1 MMKLK
6 QKKKRSKE
14 LKKILKERLGID
26 NIHMLCDDSPDEAE
40 GGNTPRKDQKK
51 IIQSS
56 TNDSYHVL
64 MREIGIDH
72 D

>member
-1 MMKLK
+1 
-6 QKKKRSKE
+6 
-14 LKKILKERLGID
+14 
-26 NIHMLCDDSPDEAE
+26 MLCDDSPDEAE
-40 GGNTPRKDQKK
+40 GENTPVKSRKKLM
-51 IIQSS
+51 QSN

>member
-1 MMKLK
+1 
-6 QKKKRSKE
+6 
-14 LKKILKERLGID
+14 
-26 NIHMLCDDSPDEAE
+26 MLCDDSPDEAE